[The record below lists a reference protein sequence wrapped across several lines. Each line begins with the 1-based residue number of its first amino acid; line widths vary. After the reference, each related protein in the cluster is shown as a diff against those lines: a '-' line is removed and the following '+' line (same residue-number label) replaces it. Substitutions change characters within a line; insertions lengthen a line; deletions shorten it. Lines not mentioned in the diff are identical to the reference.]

1 MPRRLTADGRCP
13 AFVFFSSATEA
24 WPIGLYLCFQKE
36 SNYWRGLSAAKFLEP
51 WLMGRDAPTLHAKHY
66 SSSPQTAPALG
77 KSSLRGSVKT
87 LLNQTRDGLEEHVGA
102 LLADNIHRLPEALPT
117 LDFAL
122 LRVDEVNRPPIGSGG
137 SARVFDATYRG
148 TPVALKLL
156 CEFKK
161 KKTNKQTK
169 PPATFTFA
177 I

>member
-1 MPRRLTADGRCP
+1 M
-13 AFVFFSSATEA
+13 
-24 WPIGLYLCFQKE
+24 
-36 SNYWRGLSAAKFLEP
+36 
-51 WLMGRDAPTLHAKHY
+51 
-66 SSSPQTAPALG
+66 
-77 KSSLRGSVKT
+77 KT
-87 LLNQTRDGLEEHVGA
+87 LLHQTRDGLEEHVGA
-102 LLADNIHRLPEALPT
+102 LLADNIHRLPEKLPT

-161 KKTNKQTK
+161 KKETNKKTSCK
-169 PPATFTFA
+169 TFTFA